1 MKYGKNFSNSQK
13 RLTKRENGKTAA
25 MLRQFR
31 DTPSTRSL
39 EAPLLQSPSLNYSLS
54 GIEVISS
61 FSQK

>member
-1 MKYGKNFSNSQK
+1 MECGKNFSNSQK
-13 RLTKRENGKTAA
+13 TDDETGKRENGSDAETI
-25 MLRQFR
+25 R